1 MPAACRRRSLP
12 ARMFVGIRSAESAN
26 SPYRRFPERR
36 SRMRSSVQR
45 SPTRS
50 RVFAT
55 GHEERRVEA
64 TETFRNFDMIKKSID
79 TFKKQATCASRH
91 LHYESHTC
99 PIPPCMNSLFPPE
112 TSKASFA
119 TLDENDLAKPIA

>member
-26 SPYRRFPERR
+26 SPYRRFPEMR

-55 GHEERRVEA
+55 GHGERRAEA

-79 TFKKQATCASRH
+79 TFKKQATCAHCH
-91 LHYESHTC
+91 LHYESHDRQ
-99 PIPPCMNSLFPPE
+99 IPYFMNSLFPPE
-112 TSKASFA
+112 TGMASFA
-119 TLDENDLAKPIA
+119 TLDENDLAEP